1 MRNFQFIGQID
12 PQPLLH
18 QLYLNQELWQ
28 PDDHYLKGLP
38 QGPQGD
44 VETIFLRFPPAVM
57 TQADLARV
65 DEHESVWMDA
75 VRHLTAARAI
85 INGLMQRV
93 EGERLGRIRI
103 NKLRPG
109 GQILRHADTPS
120 HANYYDRYH
129 AVLQSGPGCNF
140 TCGQE
145 TVHMAPGT
153 LWHFRNEL
161 EHEVTNN
168 SAGER
173 IHLIIDVKTYDA
185 PPPGRNPGTPPTL
198 TFEPTAKVIR

>member
-1 MRNFQFIGQID
+1 MKNFQLIGTFAVH
-12 PQPLLH
+12 PLLH

-44 VETIFLRFPPAVM
+44 VESIFLRFPPAVM
-57 TQADLARV
+57 TEADLKHV

-85 INGLMQRV
+85 VNGLMSRV

-103 NKLRPG
+103 NKLRRG
-109 GQILRHADTPS
+109 GQILRHADSPN

-129 AVLQSGPGCNF
+129 CVLQSAPGANF
-140 TCGQE
+140 VCGGEQ
-145 TVHMAPGT
+145 VHMAPGEI
-153 LWHFRNEL
+153 WHFRNEL
-161 EHEVTNN
+161 EHEVVNN
-168 SAGER
+168 SAVER
-173 IHLIIDVKTYDA
+173 IHLIIDIRTYEA
-185 PPPGRNPGTPPTL
+185 PPEGRNPGTPPVT
-198 TFEPTAKVIR
+198 TA